1 MDRIRVLPLLTKG
14 EVHYS
19 KKRKTDVDTM
29 REMEIIAETIRRTNK
44 AYHVGSRYAKDY
56 KSEDYKGIFIGFERV
71 GKSVGDIMDLRND
84 LVRDY
89 DFVESIDWFSEGET
103 DKGTSIYSF
112 MIKFTKNHTLTAYEF
127 LLFHWYVELKL
138 TKMKNTVKIY
148 NS

>member
-14 EVHYS
+14 EARYS
-19 KKRKTDVDTM
+19 KKPKTDVDTM
-29 REMEIIAETIRRTNK
+29 REMEIIAETIRRTDK

-71 GKSVGDIMDLRND
+71 GKSVGDIIDLRND

-89 DFVESIDWFSEGET
+89 DFVESIDWFLESETEE
-103 DKGTSIYSF
+103 TSIYSF

-127 LLFHWYVELKL
+127 LLFYSYVELKL